1 MRRFYSEAMRWEER
15 RMVVCKPPRL
25 IQRGRSWQLYY
36 YAPSG
41 ERRRVSAGKD
51 HQQAQRM
58 CIRFMDWLLEG
69 KDPEKEI
76 KKAQQREQSRSMTL
90 TEFFP
95 VFMKRHGA
103 LRSKNMQRNYRAG
116 FRNIGRCPTL
126 ASAELG
132 SVSKDL
138 VLDYMTTRMEK
149 DGVCGATV
157 NIEAALLRCMLSRA
171 TEWGLL
177 EANHLRGMKPFPGSP
192 KRDVDL
198 AREQAQSLVSTLSEP
213 MASIVEFAIYTG
225 FRKEN
230 ILGLRIE
237 AVRFH
242 DLTSTG
248 EVELTVKGGRREVFP
263 LAPAAVTVLKR
274 LIGRRRDGYVSVNP
288 KTGTRYRYIGTGFD
302 RAVRRLGLRACDGS
316 KLRFHDL
323 RHVFATWLHKEGVSL
338 DSLRSLL
345 GHRDRATADRYTTV
359 DRLEV
364 GKVLALIPNLREN
377 GQGKAAITK
386 KAAGI
391 R

>member
-1 MRRFYSEAMRWEER
+1 
-15 RMVVCKPPRL
+15 MVTYIPPRL
-25 IQRGRSWQLYY
+25 VRRGRGWQLYY
-36 YAPSG
+36 YSPSG
-41 ERRRVSAGKD
+41 ERRRLSVGRD
-51 HQQAQRM
+51 LQQAQRVAV
-58 CIRFMDWLLEG
+58 RFTDWLLDG
-69 KDPEKEI
+69 KDPEREI
-76 KKAQQREQSRSMTL
+76 GRARQREQSRSMTL

-103 LRSKNMQRNYRAG
+103 LRSKNMQRNYQAC

-126 ASAELG
+126 ANAELG

-138 VLDYMTTRMEK
+138 VLDYMTTRMENE
-149 DGVCGATV
+149 GVCGATV

-177 EANHLRGMKPFPGSP
+177 EVNHLRGMKPFPGSP

-198 AREQAQSLVSTLSEP
+198 ERGQAQSLVSALSEP
-213 MASIVEFAIYTG
+213 MASMVEFAIYTG

-237 AVRFH
+237 ALRFH

-263 LAPAAVTVLKR
+263 LAPSAVAVLKR
-274 LIGRRRDGYVSVNP
+274 VIGRRRDGYVFVNP
-288 KTGTRYRYIGTGFD
+288 KTGTRYRYIETSFD
-302 RAVRRLGLRACDGS
+302 RAVRRLGLTACDGS

-345 GHRDRATADRYTTV
+345 GHRDRATTDRYATV

-364 GKVLALIPNLREN
+364 GKVLTLIPNLREN